1 MSSEVRKKENNNL
14 DSVYH
19 IPLDKAVTGE
29 DIKKLVLSLGISY
42 DESHWLFGVCVNTW
56 TNMVTHGLKCIVTNP
71 TLALLA
77 KYYSHHPENMPFPR
91 SRSFAEIRKVAEGAS
106 IQLLGTCLGKE
117 KVTAHR
123 WNNAGTEET
132 PFSPSV
138 QRLANHFYDEAES
151 GNINWWEELVAGEAR
166 ARGANDIWKT
176 GNWNNATI
184 KNMYAESALV
194 TKINASIATLE
205 SECSTEGLFMDDL
218 GLEILE
224 SEVDKIVRNNFKE
237 IKKAAMQTIKDVKNK
252 NTSVRDKVNL
262 YIALFKEFPLDA

>member
-1 MSSEVRKKENNNL
+1 MPSELREKENNIL
-14 DSVYH
+14 DGVYH
-19 IPLDKAVTGE
+19 IPLNKAVTGE
-29 DIKKLVLSLGISY
+29 DIKKLVLSLDISY

-77 KYYSHHPENMPFPR
+77 KYYSHYPEKMPFPR

-123 WNNAGTEET
+123 WNNAGTEAT

-138 QRLANHFYDEAES
+138 QRLANHFYDEAKS
-151 GNINWWEELVAGEAR
+151 GNINWWEKLVDGEAK
-166 ARGANDIWKT
+166 ARGANSIWKT
-176 GNWNNATI
+176 GNWNNAKI
-184 KNMYAESALV
+184 KNQYAESALV
-194 TKINASIATLE
+194 TKINSSIATLE
-205 SECSTEGLFMDDL
+205 SECSAGGEFMDEL
-218 GLEILE
+218 GLEVLE

-237 IKKAAMQTIKDVKNK
+237 IKKPAMQTIKDVKSK
-252 NTSVRDKVNL
+252 TISIREKVNL
-262 YIALFKEFPLDA
+262 YIQLFKDFPLDN